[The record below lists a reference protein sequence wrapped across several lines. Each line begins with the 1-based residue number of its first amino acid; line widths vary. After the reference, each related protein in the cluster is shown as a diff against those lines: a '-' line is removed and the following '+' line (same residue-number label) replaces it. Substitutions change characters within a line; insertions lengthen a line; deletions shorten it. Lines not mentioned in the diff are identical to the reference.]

1 MRKTA
6 ISPLPKPDRPP
17 APKREGWTNTDRVV
31 EPRAIG
37 LLSAATVF
45 LFIVLA
51 LAPQIASASAPLW
64 ISFVLGLIFAGLFGA
79 LMTVV
84 TRRLLERDRAAW
96 EERRSER
103 VGFQQRELYLAALA
117 EAESHLLADTDGEGN
132 RAALVALGRAAGAS
146 RASVFFVRTDPR
158 DHSLIA
164 VLGQSWHASGIPASA
179 QLHDIKLS
187 QTFAR
192 WLEPLSAGDVIDG
205 PTSGLPPSERAA
217 LESHGI
223 RSLVVLPIG
232 EAGKTPRGV
241 LLIENPKTPSQDHLR
256 AAAAAF
262 LHAEA
267 RREIERATRRQAL
280 HDPLTDLPNR
290 LHLREEL
297 ERRLGDAEKA
307 GTGVAVVFLDLDR
320 FKQINDTLGHDFGDR
335 YLQYVVRH
343 RLHPCLAAS
352 DFLARVGGDEF
363 VLILSAERQSLV
375 HDATQRAGAILRSLM
390 LPIALEGQ
398 ELYISTSIG
407 ISGFPTDGAD
417 VETLMKHAD
426 ISMYAV
432 KEAGKNNYRFF
443 ESAMLEGATGK
454 LRLEADLRHA
464 LDPRSSA
471 SDVFLVHF
479 QPQVDIRTG
488 EMVGLEAL
496 ARWQHPERGLIPP
509 EEFVG
514 LAEETGLILPLG
526 EHILRAACRQGAEW
540 IARGHKLRIA
550 VNLSAA
556 QLRERELVLQ
566 VHRVLNETKLPPD
579 CLELEFT
586 ETAMMKDI
594 PGARA
599 VMADLK
605 NLGVWLSIDDFGAG
619 ASSVAQLRDF
629 PFDSVKIEK
638 MFVKALLESDRDRE
652 LTRALIS
659 LARAMDAN
667 IVAEGVESMR
677 QCEILAEM
685 GCTLM
690 QGHFFSLALTA
701 DELERRFFS
710 ESLPKAA

>member
-1 MRKTA
+1 MRKPTA
-6 ISPLPKPDRPP
+6 SPAVSSSKQG
-17 APKREGWTNTDRVV
+17 APRRDALKASDRVV
-31 EPRAIG
+31 EPRSIG
-37 LLSAATVF
+37 MLSAATVF
-45 LFIVLA
+45 LFIVLT
-51 LAPQIASASAPLW
+51 LAPQLANSRAPLW
-64 ISFVLGLIFAGLFGA
+64 FSFVLGMVFSGLFGA
-79 LMTVV
+79 LMTAV
-84 TRRLLERDRAAW
+84 TRRLLERDRTVH
-96 EERRSER
+96 EEHHSER

-132 RAALVALGRAAGAS
+132 RAALAALGRAASAS
-146 RASVFFVRTDPR
+146 RASVYFVRSDPR
-158 DHSLIA
+158 DQGLVA
-164 VLGQSWHASGIPASA
+164 VLSQSWQATGIPASG
-179 QLHDIKLS
+179 QLHDLKLS
-187 QTFAR
+187 QTFSR
-192 WLEPLSAGDVIDG
+192 WLDVLSSGDVIEG
-205 PTSGLPPSERAA
+205 ATSALPPSERAA

-223 RSLVVLPIG
+223 RALMALPIG
-232 EAGKTPRGV
+232 ESGKTPRGV
-241 LLIENPKTPSQDHLR
+241 LLVENPKTPSQDHLR

-297 ERRLGDAEKA
+297 ERRLGDAEKS

-335 YLQYVVRH
+335 FLQYIVRH
-343 RLHPCLAAS
+343 RLHPCLGTS

-363 VLILSAERQSLV
+363 VLVLSSERQSLI
-375 HDATQRAGAILRSLM
+375 HDATQRASAILRSLM
-390 LPIALEGQ
+390 LPVALEGQ

-407 ISGFPTDGAD
+407 ISGFPTDGSN
-417 VETLMKHAD
+417 VESLMKHAD
-426 ISMYAV
+426 VAMYAV
-432 KEAGKNNYRFF
+432 KETGKNNFRFF
-443 ESAMLEGATGK
+443 ESAMMEGTTDK

-471 SDVFLVHF
+471 SDSFLVHF

-488 EMVGLEAL
+488 EMVGIEAL
-496 ARWQHPERGLIPP
+496 ARWNHPERGLVPP
-509 EEFVG
+509 DEFVG

-550 VNLSAA
+550 VNLSAM

-566 VHRVLNETKLPPD
+566 VHRVLSETKLPPE

-594 PGARA
+594 PGAQA

-605 NLGVWLSIDDFGAG
+605 RIGVWLSIDDFGAG
-619 ASSVAQLRDF
+619 ASSVAELRDF

-638 MFVKALLESDRDRE
+638 MFVKALLESERDRE
-652 LTRALIS
+652 VTKALIS

-667 IVAEGVESMR
+667 VVAEGVESMR
-677 QCEILAEM
+677 QCEILAGM
-685 GCTLM
+685 GCTIM

-701 DELERRFFS
+701 DEMERRFFAR
-710 ESLPKAA
+710 PAQQAA